1 MVIAVYKVKPRRL
14 RSLRFLKD
22 DENGEK
28 ERKSTMMALILY
40 HLGALQYNTLFLRS
54 CLLEQGS

>member
-1 MVIAVYKVKPRRL
+1 
-14 RSLRFLKD
+14 LRFLED

-28 ERKSTMMALILY
+28 ERKSIMMAFILY
-40 HLGALQYNTLFLRS
+40 LGALQYNTLFLRS